1 MATAI
6 TMVPVS
12 LSGKSKPALLL
23 ALLICAPLAAEVR
36 VEPEI
41 ESKTVAYWIRNEQTG
56 GGLDKGLAQM
66 LAPAIS
72 LTQTAKQMSNS
83 LYLKNEAIWYD
94 DSQRDAKNLSS
105 FIWNSRLN
113 GFEERLTLALN
124 AQTAHRVRSS
134 GNNIFSDVITGS
146 ENLSR
151 TSSHG
156 ATLGFQNHR
165 ASDIQTRLS
174 LTYRRADSERP
185 DNDDGIT
192 DFTNKSYLGSVEI
205 GRARRHSAF
214 FWQLNANYNKTERE
228 FERDFLIKSYSADFG
243 MPLFGGLAAVVRGSY
258 EENDNI
264 TGYYD
269 NFRSYGYGLEY
280 QFGKVSRI
288 NVTRN
293 HSVQS
298 GALAELEEEKDT
310 YYAVDAFIAPSRR
323 TSLSYRLD
331 RRYFGRSVAISG
343 QYNLRT
349 VTARLSVTDSVQTLS
364 NLELALEDL
373 GIFVC
378 PDGVVQ
384 ISECIR
390 PPSNN
395 YQPQPGESFQQFF
408 QQNLELNEQLV
419 QRRAAVFNLGYS
431 HSRIKLNLTLSRS
444 DDNYIDTPQFNE
456 TRSIGVSSSWQ
467 FARNMQYELT
477 ARFYDIDYQEN
488 DRSDSN
494 ALVETGVVYD
504 LNDDASVKAM
514 FRRTDR
520 NSSQSFYD
528 FSENRVWL
536 SYRHRL

>member
-12 LSGKSKPALLL
+12 RSGKTKL
-23 ALLICAPLAAEVR
+23 ALILVLLNTAPLLAEVR

-41 ESKTVAYWIRNEQTG
+41 EAKTVSYWIRNEQAG

-72 LTQTAKQMSNS
+72 LTQSSKQLSNS
-83 LYLKNEAIWYD
+83 LYLKNESIWYD
-94 DSQRDAKNLSS
+94 DSQRDAKSLSS
-105 FIWNSRLN
+105 FIWNSRLS
-113 GFEERLTLALN
+113 GFEERLTLAMN
-124 AQTAHRVRSS
+124 AQSAHRVRSS

-165 ASDIQTRLS
+165 ASDIQTRFN
-174 LTYRRADSERP
+174 LTYRLTDSERP
-185 DNDDGIT
+185 DNDDGIA
-192 DFTNKSYLGSVEI
+192 DFTNKSYLGSAEI

-228 FERDFLIKSYSADFG
+228 FERDFLIESYSG
-243 MPLFGGLAAVVRGSY
+243 ELGLPLFGGLAAVFRGSY
-258 EENDNI
+258 EKNDNI

-288 NVTRN
+288 NITRN

-298 GALAELEEEKDT
+298 GAVSELEEEKDT
-310 YYAVDAFIAPSRR
+310 YYAIDAFIAPSRR

-331 RRYFGRSVAISG
+331 KRYFGRNVAISG

-364 NLELALEDL
+364 NLELVLEDL

-384 ISECIR
+384 MSECIR

-395 YQPQPGESFQQFF
+395 YQPQPGESYQQFF

-419 QRRAAVFNLGYS
+419 QRRSAVFNLGYS
-431 HSRIKLNLTLSRS
+431 YSRIKLNLTLSRS
-444 DDNYIDTPQFNE
+444 DDNYIDTPQYNE
-456 TRSIGVSSSWQ
+456 TSSVGVSSSWQ
-467 FARNMQYELT
+467 FASNMQYELT
-477 ARFYDIDYQEN
+477 ARLYDIDYRE
-488 DRSDSN
+488 DERSDSN
-494 ALVETGVVYD
+494 ILLETGVVYD
-504 LNDDASVKAM
+504 LNNDASLKAM

-520 NSSQSFYD
+520 NSSQNFYD
-528 FSENRVWL
+528 FSENRIWL
-536 SYRHRL
+536 SYQHRF